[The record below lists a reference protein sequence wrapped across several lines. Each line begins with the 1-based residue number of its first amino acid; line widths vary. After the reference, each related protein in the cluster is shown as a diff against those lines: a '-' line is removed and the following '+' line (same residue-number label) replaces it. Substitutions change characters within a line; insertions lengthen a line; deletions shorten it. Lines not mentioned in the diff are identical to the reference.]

1 MFSQGSHKKKESQKV
16 HIRNLSK
23 AIFREAKSQGYVLS
37 ATMHIECITFF

>member
-23 AIFREAKSQGYVLS
+23 AIFREAKSQGYDLS
-37 ATMHIECITFF
+37 AIMYVESITL